1 MWAFLLSF
9 QRAEWNSIRVI
20 AAESTMLSLI
30 LTVHN
35 EGDELSRA
43 LKSVLSKTT
52 EASNVLIVDDASTD
66 GCCERVENDRVH
78 VIRNAS
84 RKGVAASRHQAVQAA
99 QGSVLAFLDGHH
111 RVATGALN
119 CCAELAASHP
129 SIVVP
134 DIRDFE
140 LDSPTTHGA
149 SFRMCPERGYFSA
162 NWNYAHPQQQIS
174 RVTSLRSPI
183 YLMSRETYD
192 RVYWIQ
198 GLRNWGGSEAAIS
211 VKAFFL
217 DIPILHLC
225 GTPTRHMFNQKLEYN
240 ATWDD
245 VWRNH
250 ALIARVCFDA
260 RTWYKYWLPK
270 LFEPHL
276 TDEAKRDMESESI
289 VAQHEEFQRVKVR
302 TDAEFWTVLLN
313 QPVPPE
319 LA

>member
-1 MWAFLLSF
+1 
-9 QRAEWNSIRVI
+9 
-20 AAESTMLSLI
+20 MLSVVI
-30 LTVHN
+30 TAHN
-35 EGDELSRA
+35 EGIEVEQTISSIFSRA
-43 LKSVLSKTT
+43 VGPLEV
-52 EASNVLIVDDASTD
+52 IVIDDGS
-66 GCCERVENDRVH
+66 NDRSCEDLAQSPVKPGLVK
-78 VIRNAS
+78 VIRNHF
-84 RKGVAASRHQAVQAA
+84 RTGVAASRHQAVQVC
-99 QGSVLAFLDGHH
+99 QGDVLAFLDGHQ
-111 RVATGALN
+111 RVGPGVLN
-119 CCAELAASHP
+119 RCSEVAVREST
-129 SIVVP
+129 IVVP
-134 DIRDFE
+134 DIRGFDPW
-140 LDSPTTHGA
+140 DTSNHGA
-149 SFRMCPERGYFSA
+149 MFQLCPERGYFGA
-162 NWNYAHPQQQIS
+162 EWIDDLPQHVVTRI
-174 RVTSLRSPI
+174 TSLRAPA

-192 RVYWIQ
+192 RVHWIQ

-225 GTPTRHMFNQKLEYN
+225 GTPTLHMFKEKLEYN

-250 ALIARVCFDA
+250 ALIARVCFDD

-302 TDAEFWTVLLN
+302 TDVEFWTVLLK

>member
-1 MWAFLLSF
+1 
-9 QRAEWNSIRVI
+9 
-20 AAESTMLSLI
+20 MLSLI
-30 LTVHN
+30 LTIHN
-35 EGDELSRA
+35 EGDELRRTLA
-43 LKSVLSKTT
+43 SVLSKTSAVSDT
-52 EASNVLIVDDASTD
+52 LIVDDASTD
-66 GCCERVENDRVH
+66 GCCDDVVNEGVR
-78 VIRNAS
+78 VIRHAS
-84 RKGVAASRHQAVQAA
+84 RLGVASSRHQAVQVA

-119 CCAELAASHP
+119 TCAELAASRAA
-129 SIVVP
+129 IVVP

-140 LDSPTTHGA
+140 SESPTTHGA
-149 SFRMCPERGYFSA
+149 MFRLCSERGYFSA
-162 NWNYAHPQQQIS
+162 EWNYLHPQQQVT
-174 RVTSLRSPI
+174 RVSSLRSPI
-183 YLMSRETYD
+183 YLMSRDTYD

-225 GTPTRHMFNQKLEYN
+225 GTPTRHMFKEKLQYD

-250 ALIARVCFDA
+250 ALIARVCFDD

-289 VAQHEEFQRVKVR
+289 VAQHEEFQRAKVR

>member
-1 MWAFLLSF
+1 M
-9 QRAEWNSIRVI
+9 
-20 AAESTMLSLI
+20 
-30 LTVHN
+30 
-35 EGDELSRA
+35 
-43 LKSVLSKTT
+43 
-52 EASNVLIVDDASTD
+52 
-66 GCCERVENDRVH
+66 
-78 VIRNAS
+78 
-84 RKGVAASRHQAVQAA
+84 
-99 QGSVLAFLDGHH
+99 AFLDGHH

-119 CCAELAASHP
+119 SCADLASTHQA
-129 SIVVP
+129 IVVP
-134 DIRDFE
+134 DIRDYE
-140 LDSPTTHGA
+140 SNSNTTHGA
-149 SFRMCPERGYFSA
+149 TFRLCPERGYFSA
-162 NWNYAHPQQQIS
+162 GWNYALPHQQVT

-192 RVYWIQ
+192 CVYWIQ

-225 GTPTRHMFNQKLEYN
+225 GTPTRHMFKQKLEYD
-240 ATWDD
+240 ATWED

-250 ALIARVCFDA
+250 ALIARVCFDD

-276 TDEAKRDMESESI
+276 TDEAKRDMESQSI

>member
-1 MWAFLLSF
+1 MT
-9 QRAEWNSIRVI
+9 E
-20 AAESTMLSLI
+20 LSLI

-35 EGDELSRA
+35 EGSELRRTLTSI
-43 LKSVLSKTT
+43 LSKTAGPNET
-52 EASNVLIVDDASTD
+52 LIVDDASAD
-66 GCCERVENDRVH
+66 GCCDGIENERVR
-78 VIRNAS
+78 VIRNAN
-84 RKGVAASRHQAVQAA
+84 RKGVAASRHQAVQVA

-111 RVATGALN
+111 RVATRALN
-119 CCAELAASHP
+119 SCTELAASQA

-149 SFRMCPERGYFSA
+149 TFRLCPERGYFSA
-162 NWNYAHPQQQIS
+162 EWNYAHPHQ
-174 RVTSLRSPI
+174 RVTRVSSLRSPI

-192 RVYWIQ
+192 RVHWIQ

-225 GTPTRHMFNQKLEYN
+225 GTPTRHMFKQKLEYN

-250 ALIARVCFDA
+250 ALIARVCFDDQ
-260 RTWYKYWLPK
+260 TWYKYWLPK

-276 TDEAKRDMESESI
+276 TDEGKRDVESESI
-289 VAQHEEFQRVKVR
+289 VAQHEEFQRAKVR
-302 TDAEFWTVLLN
+302 TDAEFWTVLLK
-313 QPVPPE
+313 QPVPLE

>member
-1 MWAFLLSF
+1 MVQSVVPSDS
-9 QRAEWNSIRVI
+9 RKKIS
-20 AAESTMLSLI
+20 SMLSLI
-30 LTVHN
+30 LTAHN
-35 EGDELSRA
+35 EGEEVQRTLE
-43 LKSVLSKTT
+43 SVFSKTT
-52 EASNVLIVDDASTD
+52 EDVEALIVDDASTD
-66 GCCERVENDRVH
+66 GCCNGVENSH
-78 VIRNAS
+78 VRGIRNVV
-84 RKGVAASRHQAVQAA
+84 RTGVASSRHMAVQASRGRA
-99 QGSVLAFLDGHH
+99 LAFLDGHQ
-111 RVATGALN
+111 RVGPGVLN
-119 CCAELAASHP
+119 RCAVAAAREAA
-129 SIVVP
+129 IVVP
-134 DIRDFE
+134 DMRGFDPWSRT
-140 LDSPTTHGA
+140 LHGA
-149 SFRMCPERGYFSA
+149 TFQLCPERGYFGA
-162 NWNYAHPQQQIS
+162 EWNDGYPHQEVTRIS
-174 RVTSLRSPI
+174 SLRAPA
-183 YLMSRETYD
+183 YVMTRETYD
-192 RVYWIQ
+192 RVHWIE

-225 GTPTRHMFNQKLEYN
+225 WTPTLHMFKEKLQYN

-250 ALIARVCFDA
+250 ALIARVCFDD

-302 TDAEFWTVLLN
+302 TDAEFWTVLLK